1 MAIHHY
7 RKKTG
12 KEALPVKWIQIILF
26 VLTVNGLF
34 ILLSIRFNDI
44 IRIID
49 NPRRSTL
56 QDDLDVLLGKPAKG
70 FFNRE
75 TLEIEQLLKA
85 TGRENRFALIKRS
98 SILLFALGAVA
109 ALLLNN
115 PFLIP
120 ILGAGFAFA
129 PVWYLRSTAASYKKH
144 LNEEL
149 ESAISVITTSY
160 LRSGDLLKSVREN
173 IPYLNPPVKSHFE
186 AFLTES
192 EMLNANMISTINSLK
207 MKIPN
212 RIYHEWCNTL
222 IQCQSDRSMKNTLS
236 FTVQKFSDVRI
247 IQSELEA
254 IINEPKKEA
263 FTMMLLVIANIP
275 LLYFLNQSWFKTL
288 LFTTPGKITL
298 AICAALIL
306 FSFTRVMQLCRPVDY
321 KT

>member
-1 MAIHHY
+1 M
-7 RKKTG
+7 
-12 KEALPVKWIQIILF
+12 
-26 VLTVNGLF
+26 
-34 ILLSIRFNDI
+34 
-44 IRIID
+44 D

-75 TLEIEQLLKA
+75 TLEIEQLLKV
-85 TGRENRFALIKRS
+85 TGRENRFALIKRA

-186 AFLTES
+186 AFITES